1 MKISII
7 IPVYNTENYL
17 KSCLDSVLDQS
28 FTDFEVLLVDDGS
41 KDASGVICD
50 EYALKDSRV
59 RVFHQANSGVSI
71 ARNLALLE
79 ACGEWICFVDSDD
92 VILPDYLED
101 MVSAIT
107 EDVCLVMANISDYR
121 MAGVIQEDI
130 HLSGE
135 PMARYIL
142 EHSVLNLSGPV
153 AKLFNRNILL
163 SNHISFP
170 EDIRYG
176 EDFVFFL
183 KYLNCIEALT
193 ILKAINYNVS
203 FRQGSLSTVLYSF
216 DSEYQCFL
224 TCLKELSLF
233 SSRLSVSPAEHDRF
247 VWSNKVSDMF
257 LRCPKSLYAGTDQYS
272 WKEKMEKLKTIP
284 IEYYQ
289 YFGTWFRP
297 QGFSSWCVS
306 TMVKKRWFTL
316 LLLTGR
322 IFEFFKKM
330 MV

>member
-1 MKISII
+1 MKISVI
-7 IPVYNTENYL
+7 IPVYNTGNYL
-17 KSCLDSVLDQS
+17 KSCLDSVLGQS

-41 KDASGVICD
+41 KDDSGVICD

-59 RVFHQANSGVSI
+59 RVFHQVNSGVSN
-71 ARNLALLE
+71 ARNLALSE
-79 ACGEWICFVDSDD
+79 ACGEWICFIDSDD
-92 VILPDYLED
+92 VVLPDYLED

-107 EDVCLVMANISDYR
+107 EDVCLVMANISDCR
-121 MAGVIQEDI
+121 MVGVIQEDI

-135 PMARYIL
+135 QMVRYIL

-153 AKLFNRNILL
+153 AKLFNRRILL

-193 ILKAINYNVS
+193 IRKAINYNVS
-203 FRQGSLSTVLYSF
+203 FRQGSLSTMLYSF
-216 DSEYQCFL
+216 NSEYQCFL

-233 SSRLSVSPAEHDRF
+233 SSRLCVSPAEHDRY
-247 VWSNKVSDMF
+247 VWGNKVSDLF
-257 LRCPKSLYAGTDQYS
+257 LRCPKSLYAGIDQYS

-284 IEYYQ
+284 KEYYQ

-306 TMVKKRWFTL
+306 TMVKKRWFTP